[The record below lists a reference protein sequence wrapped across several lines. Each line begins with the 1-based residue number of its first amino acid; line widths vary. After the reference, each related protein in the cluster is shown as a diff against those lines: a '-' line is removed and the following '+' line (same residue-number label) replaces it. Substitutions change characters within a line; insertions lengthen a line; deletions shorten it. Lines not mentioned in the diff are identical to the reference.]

1 MSTPEK
7 VKAGERKD
15 WLRRF
20 NRRVTNPIMMTFA
33 GRRHYTVVDHIGRH
47 SKRLYRTPVLGQ
59 LTEDGFV
66 IPLPYGEDT
75 DWCRNVLAAG
85 GCTVHWNGRAL
96 PLTSPYIVEQAAGE
110 AVFSPLNRFMLHA
123 TGVHKYLKTKR

>member
-1 MSTPEK
+1 LSTLEK
-7 VKAGERKD
+7 ANAKERKD

-20 NRRVTNPIMMTFA
+20 NRKVTNPIMLTFA

-47 SKRLYRTPVLGQ
+47 SKRLYQTPVLGQ
-59 LTEDGFV
+59 PTEAGFF

-85 GCTVHWNGRAL
+85 GCTVHWNGRAYR
-96 PLTSPYIVEQAAGE
+96 LTSPHIVEQASGE
-110 AVFSPLNRFMLHA
+110 AVFSPLNRFLLHIA
-123 TGVHKYLKTKR
+123 GVHKYLETKQ